1 MRATL
6 GVNVNAA
13 APPKSQPFVEPMTTG
28 HGISVKQLNTPT
40 ERFRNLSKVIWLG
53 RRVLLVVTYIVFRL
67 IWEKDEDASEARR
80 DPSADGSGHAR

>member
-28 HGISVKQLNTPT
+28 HGINVKQLNTPT

-53 RRVLLVVTYIVFRL
+53 RRVLLAPEIERPPRGGL
-67 IWEKDEDASEARR
+67 SEIRSGVLDQAAMAAV
-80 DPSADGSGHAR
+80 PSAS